1 MWNIEAE
8 RVVGTGNK
16 TLEMAAIQFLNSIR
30 KNMGPRGQRIIDH
43 MSVFAATDQPALAE
57 EIAPLNEEK
66 PISDSMHDAQIST
79 QRLMAG
85 LPLVLSPK
93 MIPEEY
99 VRVWLADIAM
109 MIQQANNAGGMATQ
123 EQIMGWGNMA
133 QHVQQFLGIMAADE
147 EQKSKVK
154 QYADALGQLMNF
166 VKAFAQRLI
175 EQMQSRNGGQGNE
188 EQIKAMAKVQADMMI
203 AAQKAKNLQASH
215 AQRTAQRQVQ
225 FELEEQR
232 KDRQLEADIQR
243 EAALANAE
251 AENKRKEQE
260 AKANGEKSETSVS

>member
-1 MWNIEAE
+1 
-8 RVVGTGNK
+8 
-16 TLEMAAIQFLNSIR
+16 
-30 KNMGPRGQRIIDH
+30 

-99 VRVWLADIAM
+99 VRVWLADMAM

-188 EQIKAMAKVQADMMI
+188 EQIRPWPGAGRHEI